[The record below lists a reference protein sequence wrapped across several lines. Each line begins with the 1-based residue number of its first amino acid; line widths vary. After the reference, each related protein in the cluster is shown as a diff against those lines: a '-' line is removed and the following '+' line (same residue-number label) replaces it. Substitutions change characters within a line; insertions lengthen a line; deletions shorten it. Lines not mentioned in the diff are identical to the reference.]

1 MGTARNEH
9 EVFRKSH
16 MRQVYFIAGLIL
28 GVAITIFA
36 LQNTTGAE
44 LRFLFWQADGPLALV
59 VILSAV
65 GGALVALLFA
75 IPGIVQ
81 DRWRIRALERRLGE
95 AAKPPE
101 VPKPPADRREEG
113 SPH

>member
-1 MGTARNEH
+1 
-9 EVFRKSH
+9 
-16 MRQVYFIAGLIL
+16 MRQVYFIAGLLL

-65 GGALVALLFA
+65 GGALVALLFT
-75 IPGIVQ
+75 IPGIVAN
-81 DRWRIRALERRLGE
+81 RWRIRALERRLRE
-95 AAKPPE
+95 AGKPPE
-101 VPKPPADRREEG
+101 VPKLPADRREEG
-113 SPH
+113 PPH